1 MEFQMA
7 YAHAGLAA
15 YVTDASTTVSPRGSW
30 FGVWLDALSLGL
42 EASCVVGLR
51 VLTIVAGGAEG
62 LAEAQRMIS
71 EKIEVS
77 LTLQVM
83 AVTAGLGNTALSAAT
98 GTLDYYREK
107 VLANRSRLLG

>member
-1 MEFQMA
+1 MA
-7 YAHAGLAA
+7 YAPAVVPADL
-15 YVTDASTTVSPRGSW
+15 TDADRTMGSRNLW
-30 FGVWLDALSLGL
+30 FGVWLDALSLSL

-51 VLTIVAGGAEG
+51 VLTIGTGGAKG

-77 LTLQVM
+77 LTLQVK
-83 AVTAGLGNTALSAAT
+83 AATGGLGNTALSAAT

>member
-1 MEFQMA
+1 MA
-7 YAHAGLAA
+7 YAPAVVVAA
-15 YVTDASTTVSPRGSW
+15 DLTDAYGTMGSRDPW

-51 VLTIVAGGAEG
+51 VLTIGTGGAKG

-77 LTLQVM
+77 LTLQVK
-83 AVTAGLGNTALSAAT
+83 AATGGLGNTALSAAT